1 MLHGSCIV
9 EIAKLHMNYVEL
21 TFLAEEFQVDAS
33 VLYFSSNNEYYY
45 IFF

>member
-9 EIAKLHMNYVEL
+9 EIAKLHMNYAEL
-21 TFLAEEFQVDAS
+21 TFLAEEFQVEAS
-33 VLYFSSNNEYYY
+33 VLYYSDNIKYYY